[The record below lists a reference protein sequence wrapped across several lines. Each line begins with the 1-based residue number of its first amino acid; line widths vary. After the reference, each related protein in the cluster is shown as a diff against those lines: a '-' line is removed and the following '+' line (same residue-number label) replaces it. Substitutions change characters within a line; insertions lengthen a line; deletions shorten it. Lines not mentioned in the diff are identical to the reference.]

1 MRTERYN
8 QETENSNDSKKTKK
22 TKKSKKK
29 LNLKRFLII
38 DAVLLAVLLG
48 VFIAGSVLKPFE
60 LVGDADMV
68 VNVGE
73 EFNDPGTT
81 SRMAK
86 AEGTVDTSK
95 VGDYEITYRKG
106 SKSLTRNVHVVDA
119 SRVVIGLKG
128 SVNTVVREGDPYI
141 ESGAFL
147 IDKDKGPVDSAK
159 IKIKGSVDT
168 SKPGKYEIKY
178 SGKSGYV
185 KKTVTRTVT
194 VVPKGEFKA
203 NTTGVP
209 VLMYHYIYTASDKP
223 ASLNVNYTIDTD
235 FEAQLKYLT
244 ENGYY
249 FPSFT
254 ELRAYVDGKIAL
266 PEKSVILTFDD
277 AQWGFFKYG
286 VPLLE
291 KYKVPGTS
299 FVIGTQNG
307 DNKVRGYANPYVQ
320 FQSHSYDMHKGG
332 GNIGHGGVISA
343 MSKDEI
349 VNDLKKSFAQVGNG
363 NALAYPFGDV
373 TDTAKAAVAAAG
385 LDCAFTTVD
394 GKIKKG
400 DDYRALPRVR
410 VSGGNSLSQYISRL

>member
-1 MRTERYN
+1 MRADRNDYGV
-8 QETENSNDSKKTKK
+8 ETQAPKPK
-22 TKKSKKK
+22 KKSKKK
-29 LNLKRFLII
+29 ARRFKKFLIF
-38 DAVLLAVLLG
+38 DAVLLAVVVVG
-48 VFIAGSVLKPFE
+48 VFAFGSMFKSFE

-73 EFNDPGTT
+73 EFADPGTT
-81 SRMAK
+81 SKLAK
-86 AEGTVDTSK
+86 AEGDVDTSK
-95 VGDYEITYRKG
+95 VGDYTVTYTKG
-106 SKSLTRNVHVVDA
+106 GKSLTRNVHVVDG

-128 SVNTVVREGDPYI
+128 SMNTVVREGDPYI
-141 ESGAFL
+141 ESGAFI
-147 IDKDKGPVDSAK
+147 IDKDKGPVDSST
-159 IKIKGSVDT
+159 IKIKGDVDT
-168 SKPGKYEIKY
+168 SKPGKYEVKY
-178 SGKSGYV
+178 TGKSGYV
-185 KKTVTRTVT
+185 KKSITRTVT
-194 VVPKGEFKA
+194 VVPKNEFKA
-203 NTTGVP
+203 NTSGVP

-223 ASLNVNYTIDTD
+223 SSLNVNYTIDTD

-254 ELRAYVDGKIAL
+254 ELRAFVDGKIAL
-266 PEKSVILTFDD
+266 PEKSIILTFDD

-291 KYKVPGTS
+291 KYRVPATS

-307 DNKVRGYANPYVQ
+307 ADKVRGYANPFVQ

-343 MSKDEI
+343 MTKDEI
-349 VNDLKKSFAQVGNG
+349 VKDLQTSFAQVGNS

-373 TDTAKAAVAAAG
+373 TDTAKTAIAAAG
-385 LDCAFTTVD
+385 LDCAFTTAD

-400 DDYRALPRVR
+400 DDFRALPRVR
-410 VSGGNSLSQYISRL
+410 VSGGNTLSQYVSRL